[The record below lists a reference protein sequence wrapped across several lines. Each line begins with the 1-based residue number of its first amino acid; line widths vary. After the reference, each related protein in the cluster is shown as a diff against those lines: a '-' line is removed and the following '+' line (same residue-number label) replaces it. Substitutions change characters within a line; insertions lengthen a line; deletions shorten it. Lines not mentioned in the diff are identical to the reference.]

1 METLFK
7 YEIKSKLRLRLD
19 RFEDNKEKQ
28 YVVKLVAFSGQ
39 YEVPLIEDKFKD
51 FHNASCRFQ
60 DIEDDIKQLM
70 GY

>member
-7 YEIKSKLRLRLD
+7 YELKSKFRLRLD
-19 RFEDNKEKQ
+19 KFEDNKEKQ
-28 YVVKLVAFSGQ
+28 YIVTLVAFSGQ
-39 YEVPLIEDKFKD
+39 YEVPLIKDTFKD
-51 FHNASCRFQ
+51 IRNASSRFQ